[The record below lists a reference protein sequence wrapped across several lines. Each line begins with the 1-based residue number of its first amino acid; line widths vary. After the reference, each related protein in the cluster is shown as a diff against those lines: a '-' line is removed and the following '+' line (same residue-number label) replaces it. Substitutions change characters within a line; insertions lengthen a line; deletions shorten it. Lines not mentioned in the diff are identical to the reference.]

1 MARIGVISVDGH
13 VKATRQGYRDYIDP
27 SLRDEYDAQVKA
39 LEDAGMPDTGNCD
52 PEWGVE
58 VQWDSAARL
67 AALEAK
73 GVVAEVLFPNGVPFQ
88 LNPFEDHARAGRSEL
103 GSAGRRAYNRW
114 LSDFCAEAPGRRF
127 GAALVSF
134 DDVDQGVNDIAWA
147 RQHGLGGVMLPCPA
161 PRMFFD
167 PVLDPMWAACQ
178 ELDMTL
184 CQHGGIGGDSYTPI
198 GFAAIMTI
206 AVESGFFSN
215 RSLWQMVFGGVFDRF
230 PDLRATFIETQLAF
244 IPQVVQ
250 TVDRRL
256 ANTDD
261 WMRFASHLG
270 RDRSFKKLMS
280 EYMHSNVY
288 YGVSPFSPVQLPL
301 DEMLGTTDDGEFHL
315 GVDHVMY
322 GVDFPHFES
331 NYATTQDEIANL
343 VAHAGVTRD
352 DVQKILFDNALAVF
366 RLDAST
372 LAPHVERVGLDL
384 YADVPGSGG

>member
-1 MARIGVISVDGH
+1 MARVGVISVDGH
-13 VKATRQGYRDYIDP
+13 VRATRQGYRDYIDP
-27 SLRDEYDAQVKA
+27 GLLEEYDVHVNA
-39 LEDAGMPDTGNCD
+39 LEDAGTPDTGNCD
-52 PEWGVE
+52 PAWGIE

-88 LNPFEDHARAGRSEL
+88 LNAFEDHARAARPEL
-103 GSAGRRAYNRW
+103 ADAGRQAYNRW
-114 LSDFCAEAPGRRF
+114 LSDFSAEAPGRRF

-134 DDVDQGVNDIAWA
+134 HDVDQGVKDIEWA
-147 RQHGLGGVMLPCPA
+147 HEHGLGGVMLPVPA

-167 PVLDPMWAACQ
+167 PVLDPMWSACA
-178 ELDMTL
+178 ERGMTL
-184 CQHGGIGGDSYTPI
+184 CQHGGVGGDSYAPA

-215 RSLWQMVFGGVFDRF
+215 RSLWQMIFGGVFDRF
-230 PDLRATFIETQLAF
+230 PNLRAAFIETQLAF
-244 IPQVVQ
+244 VPQVVQ

-261 WMRFASHLG
+261 WMRFAAHLG
-270 RDRSFKKLMS
+270 RDRSFTKLMS
-280 EYMHSNVY
+280 EYMHTNIY
-288 YGVSPFSPVQLPL
+288 FGVSPFSPVQLGL
-301 DEMLGTTDDGEFHL
+301 DDMLGIVDDGEFHL

-331 NYATTQDEIANL
+331 NYATTGEEIANL
-343 VAHAGVTRD
+343 VAHPGVSGEDAR
-352 DVQKILFDNALAVF
+352 KILYDNARDVF
-366 RLDAST
+366 RFDSSA

-384 YADVPGSGG
+384 GADLAVTGG

>member
-1 MARIGVISVDGH
+1 MRRIGVISVDGH
-13 VKATRQGYRDYIDP
+13 VKASRQGYRDYVDP
-27 SLRDEYDAQVKA
+27 GVRGDYDAHVKA
-39 LEDAGMPDTGNCD
+39 LEDAGMPDTGNCN
-52 PEWGVE
+52 PAWGVE
-58 VQWDSAARL
+58 VQWDSDARL

-88 LNPFEDHARAGRSEL
+88 LNPFEDHARAERPEL
-103 GSAGRRAYNRW
+103 AKAGRRAYNRW

-134 DDVDQGVNDIAWA
+134 DDVSQGVEDIHWA
-147 RQHGLGGVMLPCPA
+147 REHGLGGIMLPCPA

-167 PVLDPMWAACQ
+167 PVLDPLWAAAE

-184 CQHGGIGGDSYTPI
+184 CQHGGIGGDSYAPA

-215 RSLWQMVFGGVFDRF
+215 RSLWQMIFGGVFDRF
-230 PDLRATFIETQLAF
+230 PKLRATFIETQLAF

-280 EYMHSNVY
+280 DYMHSNVY

-301 DEMLGTTDDGEFHL
+301 DEMLGLSDDDEFHL

-331 NYATTQDEIANL
+331 NYASTGEEIANL
-343 VAHAGVTRD
+343 VAHPGVTSS
-352 DVQKILFDNALAVF
+352 DVRKILFDNALDVF
-366 RLDAST
+366 NFDRAT
-372 LAPHVERVGLDL
+372 LAPHVQRVGLDISSDL
-384 YADVPGSGG
+384 ALTR